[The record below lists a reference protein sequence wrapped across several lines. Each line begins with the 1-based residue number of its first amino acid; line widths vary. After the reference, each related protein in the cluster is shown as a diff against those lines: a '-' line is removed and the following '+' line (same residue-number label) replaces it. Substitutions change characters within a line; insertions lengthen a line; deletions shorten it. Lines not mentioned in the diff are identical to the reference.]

1 MSDLGL
7 HVPEVRTDLERR
19 VLDRLATVQ
28 DPEIR
33 RPVTELGMVE
43 SVVET
48 APGTVEVTV
57 LLTIEACPLR
67 GTIQGDVA
75 AAVADVPGCDA
86 VDVRTGVMSPERRL
100 ALQDALRAAR
110 PANPFGE
117 GSLTRVLAVA
127 SGKGG
132 VGKSSVTAN
141 LAVALA
147 ARGLAVG
154 LIDADVHGYSIP
166 GLLGVTA
173 SPTKLDRMIL
183 PPVVRDVKVISIG
196 MFLDEDRPVAW
207 RGPMLHRALEQFVTD
222 VHWGDLDV
230 LLVDL
235 PPGTGD
241 IAISTAQLLP
251 ASELLVVTT
260 PQHAAAQVAARA
272 GQLAEQTGQ
281 AVAGVIENMGPM
293 TLPDGTVLDVF
304 GAGGGQEV
312 ADRLARVLGSAV
324 PLLGSVPLDPA
335 LRRGGD
341 AGDPVVL
348 SAPDSP
354 AGRALAG
361 VAERLAVRPR
371 GLVGRRLPLSPRLG
385 AGGGSGGVDVVGG

>member
-57 LLTIEACPLR
+57 LLTIEACPMR

-312 ADRLARVLGSAV
+312 AERLERVLGSAV

-371 GLVGRRLPLSPRLG
+371 GLVGRRLPLSPR
-385 AGGGSGGVDVVGG
+385 

>member
-371 GLVGRRLPLSPRLG
+371 GLVGRRLPLSPR
-385 AGGGSGGVDVVGG
+385 

>member
-1 MSDLGL
+1 M
-7 HVPEVRTDLERR
+7 
-19 VLDRLATVQ
+19 
-28 DPEIR
+28 
-33 RPVTELGMVE
+33 
-43 SVVET
+43 
-48 APGTVEVTV
+48 
-57 LLTIEACPLR
+57 
-67 GTIQGDVA
+67 
-75 AAVADVPGCDA
+75 
-86 VDVRTGVMSPERRL
+86 
-100 ALQDALRAAR
+100 
-110 PANPFGE
+110 
-117 GSLTRVLAVA
+117 A

-166 GLLGVTA
+166 GLLGVSAT
-173 SPTKLDRMIL
+173 PTKLDRMIL

-196 MFLDEDRPVAW
+196 MFLDADRPVAW

-281 AVAGVIENMGPM
+281 TVAGVCLLY
-293 TLPDGTVLDVF
+293 TSD
-304 GAGGGQEV
+304 A
-312 ADRLARVLGSAV
+312 AD
-324 PLLGSVPLDPA
+324 
-335 LRRGGD
+335 
-341 AGDPVVL
+341 
-348 SAPDSP
+348 
-354 AGRALAG
+354 
-361 VAERLAVRPR
+361 E
-371 GLVGRRLPLSPRLG
+371 
-385 AGGGSGGVDVVGG
+385 

>member
-57 LLTIEACPLR
+57 LLTIEACPMR

-86 VDVRTGVMSPERRL
+86 VNVRTGVMSPERRL

-371 GLVGRRLPLSPRLG
+371 GLVGRRLPLSPR
-385 AGGGSGGVDVVGG
+385 

>member
-43 SVVET
+43 SVAET

-371 GLVGRRLPLSPRLG
+371 GLAGRRLPLSPR
-385 AGGGSGGVDVVGG
+385 

>member
-57 LLTIEACPLR
+57 LLTIEACPMR

-324 PLLGSVPLDPA
+324 LLLGSVPLDPA

-371 GLVGRRLPLSPRLG
+371 GLAGRRLPLSPR
-385 AGGGSGGVDVVGG
+385 

>member
-57 LLTIEACPLR
+57 LLTIEACPMR

-117 GSLTRVLAVA
+117 SSLTRVLAVA

-147 ARGLAVG
+147 ARGLAVS

-354 AGRALAG
+354 AGRALAR

-371 GLVGRRLPLSPRLG
+371 GLVGRRLPLSPR
-385 AGGGSGGVDVVGG
+385 

>member
-1 MSDLGL
+1 MSALGL
-7 HVPEVRTDLERR
+7 PVPEVRTDLERR
-19 VLDRLATVQ
+19 VLERLATVQ

-33 RPVTELGMVE
+33 RPITDLGMVE

-48 APGTVEVTV
+48 APGVVEVAV
-57 LLTIEACPLR
+57 LLTIAACPLR
-67 GTIQGDVA
+67 GTIQTDVA
-75 AAVADVPGCDA
+75 AAVADVPGCGS
-86 VDVRTGVMSPERRL
+86 VDVRVGVMEPERRL

-110 PANPFGE
+110 PTNPFGKDT
-117 GSLTRVLAVA
+117 LTRVLAVA

-166 GLLGVTA
+166 GLLGVTGT
-173 SPTKLDRMIL
+173 PTKLDRMIL

-196 MFLDEDRPVAW
+196 MFLDADRPVAW

-281 AVAGVIENMGPM
+281 TVAGVVENMGPM

-304 GAGGGQEV
+304 GTGGGAEV
-312 ADRLARVLGSAV
+312 AERLSGVLGTQV
-324 PLLGSVPLDPA
+324 PLLGTVPLDPA
-335 LRRGGD
+335 LRAGGD
-341 AGDPVVL
+341 AGDPVVV
-348 SAPDSP
+348 SAPESP
-354 AGRALAG
+354 AGRALAEI
-361 VAERLAVRPR
+361 AQR
-371 GLVGRRLPLSPRLG
+371 
-385 AGGGSGGVDVVGG
+385 

>member
-341 AGDPVVL
+341 SGDPVVL

-371 GLVGRRLPLSPRLG
+371 GLAGRRLPLSPR
-385 AGGGSGGVDVVGG
+385 

>member
-7 HVPEVRTDLERR
+7 HVPEVRMDLERR

-57 LLTIEACPLR
+57 LLTIEACPMR

-354 AGRALAG
+354 AGRALAR

-371 GLVGRRLPLSPRLG
+371 GLAGRRLPLSPR
-385 AGGGSGGVDVVGG
+385 

>member
-1 MSDLGL
+1 MSALGL
-7 HVPEVRTDLERR
+7 HVPAVGTDLERR
-19 VLDRLATVQ
+19 VLERLATVQ

-48 APGTVEVTV
+48 APGAVEVTV
-57 LLTIEACPLR
+57 LLTIAACPLR
-67 GTIQGDVA
+67 GTIQADVR
-75 AAVADVPGCDA
+75 AAVADVAGCRS
-86 VDVRTGVMSPERRL
+86 VDVRVGVMEPQRRL

-117 GSLTRVLAVA
+117 DSLTRVLAVA

-132 VGKSSVTAN
+132 VGKSSVTVN

-154 LIDADVHGYSIP
+154 LIDADVHGYSVP

-281 AVAGVIENMGPM
+281 RVAGVVENMGPL
-293 TLPDGTVLDVF
+293 TLPDGTVVDVF
-304 GAGGGQEV
+304 GAGGGAEV
-312 ADRLARVLGSAV
+312 ADRLGRVLGVDV

-341 AGDPVVL
+341 AGDPVVV
-348 SAPDSP
+348 SAPQSP
-354 AGRALAG
+354 SAMALAA
-361 VAERLAVRPR
+361 VADRLAVRPR
-371 GLVGRRLPLSPRLG
+371 GLAGRRLPVSPR
-385 AGGGSGGVDVVGG
+385 

>member
-57 LLTIEACPLR
+57 LLTIEACPMR

-86 VDVRTGVMSPERRL
+86 VHVRTDVMSPERRL

-110 PANPFGE
+110 PSNPFGE

-371 GLVGRRLPLSPRLG
+371 GLVGRRLPLSPR
-385 AGGGSGGVDVVGG
+385 

>member
-1 MSDLGL
+1 MSALGL
-7 HVPEVRTDLERR
+7 PVPDVRTDLERR
-19 VLDRLATVQ
+19 VLERLATVQ

-33 RPVTELGMVE
+33 RPITDLGMVE

-48 APGTVEVTV
+48 APGVVEVAV
-57 LLTIEACPLR
+57 LLTIAACPLR
-67 GTIQGDVA
+67 GTIQTDVA
-75 AAVADVPGCDA
+75 AAVADVPGCGS
-86 VDVRTGVMSPERRL
+86 VDVRVGVMEPERRL

-110 PANPFGE
+110 PTNPFGE
-117 GSLTRVLAVA
+117 DTLTRVLAVA

-173 SPTKLDRMIL
+173 TPTKLDRMIL

-196 MFLDEDRPVAW
+196 MFLDADRPVAW

-281 AVAGVIENMGPM
+281 TVAGVVENMGPM

-304 GAGGGQEV
+304 GTGGGAEV
-312 ADRLARVLGSAV
+312 AERLSGVLGIQV
-324 PLLGSVPLDPA
+324 PLLGTVPLDPA
-335 LRRGGD
+335 LRAGGD
-341 AGDPVVL
+341 AGDPVVV
-348 SAPDSP
+348 SSPESP
-354 AGRALAG
+354 AGRALAEI
-361 VAERLAVRPR
+361 AQRLAVRP
-371 GLVGRRLPLSPRLG
+371 
-385 AGGGSGGVDVVGG
+385 

>member
-57 LLTIEACPLR
+57 LLTIEACPMR

-354 AGRALAG
+354 AGRALAR
-361 VAERLAVRPR
+361 VAERIAVRPR
-371 GLVGRRLPLSPRLG
+371 GLAGRRLPLSPR
-385 AGGGSGGVDVVGG
+385 

>member
-1 MSDLGL
+1 M
-7 HVPEVRTDLERR
+7 
-19 VLDRLATVQ
+19 
-28 DPEIR
+28 
-33 RPVTELGMVE
+33 
-43 SVVET
+43 
-48 APGTVEVTV
+48 
-57 LLTIEACPLR
+57 
-67 GTIQGDVA
+67 
-75 AAVADVPGCDA
+75 
-86 VDVRTGVMSPERRL
+86 
-100 ALQDALRAAR
+100 
-110 PANPFGE
+110 
-117 GSLTRVLAVA
+117 A

-166 GLLGVTA
+166 GLLGVTGT
-173 SPTKLDRMIL
+173 PTKLDRMIL

-196 MFLDEDRPVAW
+196 MFLDADRPVAW

-281 AVAGVIENMGPM
+281 TVAGVVENMGPM

-304 GAGGGQEV
+304 GTGGGAEV
-312 ADRLARVLGSAV
+312 AERLSGVLGTQV
-324 PLLGSVPLDPA
+324 PLLGTVPLDPA
-335 LRRGGD
+335 LRAGGD
-341 AGDPVVL
+341 AGDPVVV
-348 SAPDSP
+348 SAPESP
-354 AGRALAG
+354 AGRALAEI
-361 VAERLAVRPR
+361 AQRLAVRPR
-371 GLVGRRLPLSPRLG
+371 GLAGRPLPFTPR
-385 AGGGSGGVDVVGG
+385 

>member
-1 MSDLGL
+1 MSALGL
-7 HVPEVRTDLERR
+7 HVPEVRTGLERR
-19 VLDRLATVQ
+19 ALERLAAVQ

-48 APGTVEVTV
+48 APGALEVTV
-57 LLTIEACPLR
+57 LLTIAACPLR
-67 GTIQGDVA
+67 GSIQADVT
-75 AAVADVPGCDA
+75 AAVADVPGCA
-86 VDVRTGVMSPERRL
+86 SVDVKVGVMSPERRL
-100 ALQDALRAAR
+100 ALQDALRDAR

-117 GSLTRVLAVA
+117 GSLARVLAVA

-281 AVAGVIENMGPM
+281 AVAGVVENMGPM

-312 ADRLARVLGSAV
+312 ADRLARVLGADV
-324 PLLGSVPLDPA
+324 PLLGTVPLDPA

-348 SAPDSP
+348 AEPDSP
-354 AGRALAG
+354 AGRALGA

-371 GLVGRRLPLSPRLG
+371 GLAGRRLPVAPR
-385 AGGGSGGVDVVGG
+385 